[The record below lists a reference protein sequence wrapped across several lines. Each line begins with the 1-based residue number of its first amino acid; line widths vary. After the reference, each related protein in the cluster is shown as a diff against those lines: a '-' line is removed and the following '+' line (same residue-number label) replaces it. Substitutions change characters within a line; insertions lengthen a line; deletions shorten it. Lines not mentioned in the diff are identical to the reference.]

1 MRTVGPA
8 SWREHSSARWMALVG
23 AACALLMAV
32 VAGVCALST
41 QAPAHAEV
49 RWVTT
54 ARGPKHPRSISAHLP
69 VRQQGLVGVQASPVQ
84 GQLELPRPASKPLPF
99 HPRSDTRPGPAIRP
113 EALLAERTRRQLS
126 CVLPT
131 SHGRIADRPV
141 VANCP
146 AQGPPRTA

>member
-1 MRTVGPA
+1 
-8 SWREHSSARWMALVG
+8 MALVG

-32 VAGVCALST
+32 VAGVCAR
-41 QAPAHAEV
+41 APAHAEV
-49 RWVTT
+49 RWATT
-54 ARGPKHPRSISAHLP
+54 ARGPKHQHSLSAHLP

-84 GQLELPRPASKPLPF
+84 GQLELPRPANKPLPF
-99 HPRSDTRPGPAIRP
+99 QPRSDTRPGPAIRP
-113 EALLAERTRRQLS
+113 EALLAERTRRRLS